1 MAMETISQVL
11 RVLFQ
16 EMRSEDVIDR
26 ILQKSGKYSDF
37 ESLVDSDIFARQ
49 LLHIDAAKTLDH
61 AAVIYNVLRDKW
73 SKPNQQD
80 YCLMYCKQS
89 NLFNTLLHFT
99 RGKLEVDCNKPVCRY
114 TELLSWHEITRD
126 FGEDMCVT
134 AHLAA
139 YDLRNGFLRD
149 RFDWNCYLDSDARE
163 LRELFSQSMS
173 DLHAHL
179 YGSSL
184 NFELNWLCLMN
195 NLGGHEASFAQI
207 DASKVYPSM
216 SYRLNTNER
225 SLYVKVL
232 CAAMIRLYLYLVMIS
247 EEWSHDIQGKL
258 HIYDVLACQDLL
270 PMLSLASTAQEYI
283 DALAFSRSR
292 KYIDGETQNKYV
304 PDYAI
309 SGVDERVFSV
319 LGGERRLLYQV
330 FRKIYSGAYTMDRK
344 TALFFIYLLIKE
356 ELRKEMVQTNHAVG
370 FENFSEYQNRK
381 CMFINQ
387 GSVYERLLSLLA
399 VGTYMDGIGDRYL
412 EMRIAPYKTMK
423 DDIRQIEQNDSYIMN
438 KAFAKNLVVN
448 KDSFYY
454 IFHFI
459 KLKDFDLCDNSC
471 TSEFSLS
478 PRHHKLRIELER
490 QAKAISGLMHSCH
503 DAASRLVGIDA
514 ANSEI
519 FCRPEVFAR
528 VFRYLSLPI
537 SSNTNKIELK
547 LGMTYHVGEDFY
559 DVVDGLRAVSEV
571 LTFLHFKNGSRL
583 GHALVLGV
591 DVDDYY
597 KHHNYRVNAT
607 KQVLLDNVAWLYV
620 QAQRLSCSTTV
631 LAYLQELYSNY
642 FHQVF
647 SKEPQ
652 MPDVFTY
659 YQSWLLRGDSPYSYM
674 LKGAKVKTID
684 IDSSD
689 EMLDSWNKV
698 AYNHSE
704 EVDCARRTEEARR
717 LYWLYHY
724 DIKVRRNGAESE
736 VMIIKPEYRSLIIQT
751 IQTVQQ
757 RLLER
762 IERLHIAIE
771 CNPSS
776 NYKIGE
782 IHRYDE
788 HPIVKFN
795 NYGLASPHL
804 RHTISVSINTDDAG
818 VFSTSLEREYSL
830 MALAMEKHKDEEYTN
845 TPRDIMEWLNHI
857 RLMAKEQKFHK
868 DD

>member
-1 MAMETISQVL
+1 METINQVL
-11 RVLFQ
+11 KVLFQ
-16 EMRSEDVIDR
+16 EERSEDVIDR
-26 ILQKSGKYSDF
+26 ILLKSSKYSDF
-37 ESLVDSDIFARQ
+37 DSLVDSDIFARQ
-49 LLHIDAAKTLDH
+49 LLHVDAAKTLDH
-61 AAVIYNVLRDKW
+61 AAIIYNVLRDKW
-73 SKPNQQD
+73 SKPNPQD
-80 YCLMYCKQS
+80 YSLMYCKQS
-89 NLFNTLLHFT
+89 NLFNALLHFT
-99 RGKLEVDCNKPVCRY
+99 SDKLAVDCNMPVCRY

-139 YDLRNGFLRD
+139 YDLRNGFMRD
-149 RFDWNCYLDSDARE
+149 RFDWNCYLDSDASE
-163 LRELFSQSMS
+163 LHELFSKNMF

-195 NLGGHEASFAQI
+195 HLGGHEANFAQM
-207 DASKVYPSM
+207 DASKVFPSM
-216 SYRLNTNER
+216 SYRLNTNGR

-232 CAAMIRLYLYLVMIS
+232 CAAMIRLYLYLDMVS
-247 EEWSHDIQGKL
+247 EDWSCDIQEKL
-258 HIYDVLACQDLL
+258 HIYDTLACHDLL

-283 DALAFSRSR
+283 DALAFSRAR
-292 KYIDGETQNKYV
+292 KYIDAENQTKYI

-309 SGVDERVFSV
+309 SGEDKRVLSV
-319 LGGERRLLYQV
+319 LGGERRLMYQV
-330 FRKIYSGAYTMDRK
+330 FRKIYSGAYTLDRK
-344 TALFFIYLLIKE
+344 TALFYIYLLIKE

-399 VGTYMDGIGDRYL
+399 VGTYMDGKGERYL
-412 EMRIAPYKTMK
+412 EMRIAPRKTMK
-423 DDIRQIEQNDSYIMN
+423 DDVRQIEQNDLYITN
-438 KAFAKNLVVN
+438 STFAKNLVVD
-448 KDSFYY
+448 KDDFYY

-459 KLKDFDLCDNSC
+459 KLKDYALCDNC
-471 TSEFSLS
+471 CLSEFSLS
-478 PRHHKLRIELER
+478 PRHHKLRCELER
-490 QAKAISGLMHSCH
+490 QAKAISELMHSDH
-503 DAASRLVGIDA
+503 EAAKRLVGIDA

-528 VFRYLSLPI
+528 VYRYLSLQM
-537 SSNTNKIELK
+537 SSNTNKIEHK

-571 LTFLHFKNGSRL
+571 LTFLQFQHGSRL

-591 DVDDYY
+591 DVAFYY
-597 KHHNYRVNAT
+597 KHHDYRVNAT

-620 QAQRLSCSTTV
+620 QAQRLGCCTTV
-631 LAYLQELYSNY
+631 QAYLQELYSNY

-647 SKEPQ
+647 SKELQ
-652 MPDVFTY
+652 MSDVYTY
-659 YQSWLLRGDSPYSYM
+659 YQSWLLRGDSPYCYM
-674 LKGAKVKTID
+674 QKDTKVKAAD
-684 IDSSD
+684 IERSD

-698 AYNHSE
+698 VYNHSE
-704 EVDCARRTEEARR
+704 EVDCARRNEEACK

-724 DIKVRRNGAESE
+724 DMVVRIRGAESE
-736 VMIIKPEYRSLIIQT
+736 VMVIKPEYRNLIIQT
-751 IQTVQQ
+751 IQAVQQ
-757 RLLER
+757 RLLDN

-782 IHRYDE
+782 IQRYDE
-788 HPIVKFN
+788 HPIIKFN
-795 NYGLASPHL
+795 NYGLSSPHP
-804 RHTISVSINTDDAG
+804 RHAISVSINTDDAG

-830 MALAMEKHKDEEYTN
+830 MALAMEKHEDENYAN
-845 TPRDIMEWLNHI
+845 TPRDVIEWLNHI
-857 RLMAKEQKFHK
+857 RLMTKEQKFHK
-868 DD
+868 DN

>member
-1 MAMETISQVL
+1 METINQVL
-11 RVLFQ
+11 KVLFQ
-16 EMRSEDVIDR
+16 EVRSEDVIDR
-26 ILQKSGKYSDF
+26 ILLKSSKYSDF

-49 LLHIDAAKTLDH
+49 LLHVDAAKTLDH

-80 YCLMYCKQS
+80 YSLMYCKQS

-99 RGKLEVDCNKPVCRY
+99 SDKLKVDYNKPVCRY

-139 YDLRNGFLRD
+139 YDLRNGFIRD

-163 LRELFSQSMS
+163 LSELFSQGMF

-216 SYRLNTNER
+216 SYRLNTNDC

-232 CAAMIRLYLYLVMIS
+232 CAAIIRLYLYLDMVS
-247 EEWSHDIQGKL
+247 DDWSRDIQEKL

-270 PMLSLASTAQEYI
+270 PMLSLAGTAQDYI
-283 DALAFSRSR
+283 DALAFSRAR
-292 KYIDGETQNKYV
+292 KYIDAENQTKYV

-309 SGVDERVFSV
+309 LGEDERVFSV
-319 LGGERRLLYQV
+319 LGGERRLMYQV
-330 FRKIYSGAYTMDRK
+330 FRKIYSGAYTLDRK

-356 ELRKEMVQTNHAVG
+356 ELRKEMVLTNHAVG

-412 EMRIAPYKTMK
+412 EMRIAPCKTMK
-423 DDIRQIEQNDSYIMN
+423 DDARQIEQNDSYITN
-438 KAFAKNLVVN
+438 RTFAKNLEVN

-459 KLKDFDLCDNSC
+459 KLKDYDLCDDC
-471 TSEFSLS
+471 CPAEFSLS
-478 PRHHKLRIELER
+478 PRHHKLRVELER
-490 QAKAISGLMHSCH
+490 QAKAISGLMHFFH
-503 DAASRLVGIDA
+503 EAASRLVGIDA

-537 SSNTNKIELK
+537 CSNINKTELK

-571 LTFLHFKNGSRL
+571 LIFLQFQHGSRL

-591 DVDDYY
+591 DVADYY
-597 KHHNYRVNAT
+597 KHHSYRVNAT

-620 QAQRLSCSTTV
+620 QAQRLGCCTTIQ
-631 LAYLQELYSNY
+631 AYLQELYSNY

-647 SKEPQ
+647 SKELQ
-652 MPDVFTY
+652 MPDVYTY
-659 YQSWLLRGDSPYSYM
+659 YQSWLLRGDSPYCYM
-674 LKGAKVKTID
+674 QKNSRVKAVEIER
-684 IDSSD
+684 SD

-698 AYNHSE
+698 AYNHCE
-704 EVDCARRTEEARR
+704 EVDRARRNEEACK

-724 DIKVRRNGAESE
+724 DMVVRRRGAESE
-736 VMIIKPEYRSLIIQT
+736 VMVIKPEYRNLIIQT
-751 IQTVQQ
+751 IQAVQQ
-757 RLLER
+757 KLLER

-782 IHRYDE
+782 IQRYDE
-788 HPIVKFN
+788 HPIIKFN
-795 NYGLASPHL
+795 NYGLSSPHP

-830 MALAMEKHKDEEYTN
+830 MALAMEKHEDENYAN
-845 TPRDIMEWLNHI
+845 TPRDVIEWLNHI
-857 RLMAKEQKFHK
+857 RLMTKEQKFHK
-868 DD
+868 DN